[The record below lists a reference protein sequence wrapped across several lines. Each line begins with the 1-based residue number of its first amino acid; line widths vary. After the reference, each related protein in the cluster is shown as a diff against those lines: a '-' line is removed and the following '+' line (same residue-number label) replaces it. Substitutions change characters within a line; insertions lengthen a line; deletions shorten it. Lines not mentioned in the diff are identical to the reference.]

1 MTFTYQHDFRT
12 FTAEIHR
19 IGPAIQVVAYEGEF
33 YASLAIGYM
42 QSGDSTA
49 VISKWEVD
57 GPAECQQLTGTNADW
72 DRYGRPSLRSFRRD
86 WPRRSRRSRTACVIE
101 VDQ

>member
-12 FTAEIHR
+12 FSAEIHR

-57 GPAECQQLTGTNADW
+57 GPAKCEQLSGSNADW
-72 DRYGRPSLRSFRRD
+72 DRYWSAFLAILPKGLAEVVASFEDSVRY
-86 WPRRSRRSRTACVIE
+86 
-101 VDQ
+101 

>member
-12 FTAEIHR
+12 FSAEIHR

-57 GPAECQQLTGTNADW
+57 GPAKCEQLSGSNADW
-72 DRYGRPSLRSFRRD
+72 DRYWSAFLAILPKGLAEVVASFEKRVRY
-86 WPRRSRRSRTACVIE
+86 
-101 VDQ
+101 

>member
-49 VISKWEVD
+49 VISK
-57 GPAECQQLTGTNADW
+57 
-72 DRYGRPSLRSFRRD
+72 SLSHKGNRRGSSD
-86 WPRRSRRSRTACVIE
+86 VE
-101 VDQ
+101 MG

>member
-12 FTAEIHR
+12 FSAEIHR

-57 GPAECQQLTGTNADW
+57 GPAKCEQLTGSNADW
-72 DRYGRPSLRSFRRD
+72 DRYWSAFLAILPKGLAEVVASFEDSVRY
-86 WPRRSRRSRTACVIE
+86 
-101 VDQ
+101 

>member
-33 YASLAIGYM
+33 YAFLAIGYM

-49 VISKWEVD
+49 VISKSLFQKPYAVVRLR
-57 GPAECQQLTGTNADW
+57 GRLYRNRS
-72 DRYGRPSLRSFRRD
+72 RYFAPV
-86 WPRRSRRSRTACVIE
+86 SRRSIN
-101 VDQ
+101 

>member
-12 FTAEIHR
+12 FSAEIHR

-57 GPAECQQLTGTNADW
+57 GPAKCEQLTGSNADW
-72 DRYGRPSLRSFRRD
+72 DRYWSAFLAILPKGLAEVVASFEERVRY
-86 WPRRSRRSRTACVIE
+86 
-101 VDQ
+101 

>member
-1 MTFTYQHDFRT
+1 MTFTYQHDCRT
-12 FTAEIHR
+12 FSAEIHR

-57 GPAECQQLTGTNADW
+57 GPAKCEQLTGSNADW
-72 DRYGRPSLRSFRRD
+72 DRYWSAFLAILPKGL
-86 WPRRSRRSRTACVIE
+86 AE
-101 VDQ
+101 VVAGFEERVRY